1 MRRTS
6 TLTALLLV
14 LFTLP
19 ATAQQGDLQIWLSAG
34 TPTRSSFEVIHLSR
48 RVPVYLETSEPSYV
62 AVFEITPHSD
72 VLLRYPFEIRSER
85 RVSTGLHFLDIDR
98 FGAHWWAPAG
108 IGNGYL
114 IAVASRTP
122 LNLRESLRT
131 VGNVVRWEDKR
142 YFSHRDIEWRTCTP
156 SIK

>member
-48 RVPVYLETSEPSYV
+48 RVPVYLETSEPAYV

-72 VLLRYPFEIRSER
+72 VLLRYPFGIRSER

-131 VGNVVRWEDKR
+131 VGNVVRWEDKQ